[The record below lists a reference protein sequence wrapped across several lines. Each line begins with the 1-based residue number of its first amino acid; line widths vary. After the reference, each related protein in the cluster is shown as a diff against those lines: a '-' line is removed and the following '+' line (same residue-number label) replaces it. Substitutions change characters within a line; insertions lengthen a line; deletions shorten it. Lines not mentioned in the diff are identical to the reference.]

1 MSIIVSKANKA
12 LIVPA
17 SPALFNLFPE
27 PLQLD
32 SDAALC
38 VLPHDLDTFAK
49 LSLIGIKAPHPMLSH
64 YDWPGDKKPF
74 KVQKQTCAM
83 ATSYPRS
90 YLLND
95 MGTGKTRSVLWAWDY
110 LRREGKAHKLLIVC
124 KLSNM
129 TFTWMREAF
138 ATLPKCKVAILHGSR
153 AQRLARL
160 KDPEAQIFVINHD
173 GLRVIEKELHARP
186 DIDVLAID
194 ELAAYRNNSLR
205 SKKMRTFAE
214 RFKFVWGLT
223 GRPMPNAPTDVWAQ
237 CRIVTPATVP
247 KYFRLARDML
257 MIRKSQFVWV
267 PKPNAIETAF
277 SMMRPQVRFALD
289 EVVELPPVISRTVDV
304 DLSPEQDQT
313 YKKLV
318 REFRVLIQNKVITA
332 VNAGA
337 AMQKLLQ
344 VSCGYVYTQNPDYVT
359 LDSTPRKDV
368 LLETIEEVDRKLLV
382 FVPFRHALQGL
393 STLLT
398 SEGVDHA
405 QVHGDTKD
413 RDQIFNLFQ
422 NTTKYKV
429 LLAHP
434 ACLAHGLTLTAA
446 NTIVWYCPTASLELY
461 EQANARIR
469 RVGQAHKQQVLHLQG
484 TPVERRM
491 YQLLQKKQKV
501 QDQFL
506 KLLEEATQQVGA

>member
-1 MSIIVSKANKA
+1 MSIIVSKATKT
-12 LIVPA
+12 LIVPGPVTIA
-17 SPALFNLFPE
+17 NLFPE
-27 PLQLD
+27 APLLKHRY
-32 SDAALC
+32 
-38 VLPHDLDTFAK
+38 VLPHTLDTVAL
-49 LSLIGIKAPHPMLSH
+49 LSHIGIKVPHPMLTH

-74 KVQKQTCAM
+74 KVQRQTCAM

-110 LRREGKAHKLLIVC
+110 LRREGKANKLLIVC

-153 AQRLARL
+153 ARRLERL
-160 KDPEAQIFVINHD
+160 NDRTADIYVINHD
-173 GLRVIEKELHARP
+173 GLRVVEKELQART

-194 ELAAYRNNSLR
+194 ELAAYRNQSMR

-214 RFKFVWGLT
+214 RFKYVWGLT

-237 CRIVTPATVP
+237 CRIVTPNTVP
-247 KYFRLARDML
+247 KYFRIARDML

-267 PKPNAIETAF
+267 PKSNAIETAF

-289 EVVELPPVISRTVDV
+289 EVVELPPVISRTIDV
-304 DLSPEQDQT
+304 DLSSEQKHAYQ
-313 YKKLV
+313 KLV
-318 REFRVLIQNKVITA
+318 REFRVMIQEKVITA

-344 VSCGYVYTQNPDYVT
+344 VSCGYVYTTNPDYVT

-382 FVPFRHALQGL
+382 FVPFRHALAGL
-393 STLLT
+393 SALLT
-398 SEGVDHA
+398 AEGVDHA
-405 QVHGDTKD
+405 LVHGDTKD

-422 NTTKYKV
+422 NTDKYKV

-434 ACLAHGLTLTAA
+434 QCLAHGLTLTAA
-446 NTIVWYCPTASLELY
+446 NTIIWYCPTASLELY

-469 RVGQAHKQQVLHLQG
+469 RVGQEHKQQVFHFQS
-484 TPVERRM
+484 TPIEKRI
-491 YQLLQKKQKV
+491 YSLLQRKQKV

-506 KLLEEATQQVGA
+506 KMLEEATSARD